1 MHLFTACRRMN
12 QYVSNSI
19 NRIRAWSVLW
29 CIYYAC
35 FKRKEDIELALLRRK
50 KNDLE
55 KEIARVKDAHRRHEF
70 AEVNTFQL
78 FVLENKLEFVEKK
91 LARREKH
98 DYN

>member
-1 MHLFTACRRMN
+1 MT
-12 QYVSNSI
+12 
-19 NRIRAWSVLW
+19 
-29 CIYYAC
+29 
-35 FKRKEDIELALLRRK
+35 RKEDIELALLRRK

-55 KEIARVKDAHRRHEF
+55 KEIARVKDAYRRHEF

>member
-1 MHLFTACRRMN
+1 MMT
-12 QYVSNSI
+12 
-19 NRIRAWSVLW
+19 
-29 CIYYAC
+29 
-35 FKRKEDIELALLRRK
+35 RKEDIELAILRRK

>member
-1 MHLFTACRRMN
+1 MT
-12 QYVSNSI
+12 
-19 NRIRAWSVLW
+19 
-29 CIYYAC
+29 
-35 FKRKEDIELALLRRK
+35 RKEDIELAILRRK

-70 AEVNTFQL
+70 AECNTFQL

>member
-1 MHLFTACRRMN
+1 MT
-12 QYVSNSI
+12 
-19 NRIRAWSVLW
+19 
-29 CIYYAC
+29 
-35 FKRKEDIELALLRRK
+35 RKEDIELSLLRRK

-55 KEIARVKDAHRRHEF
+55 KQIARVKEAHRRHEF

-91 LARREKH
+91 LSRREKH

>member
-1 MHLFTACRRMN
+1 MT
-12 QYVSNSI
+12 
-19 NRIRAWSVLW
+19 
-29 CIYYAC
+29 
-35 FKRKEDIELALLRRK
+35 KKEEIELALLLRK
-50 KNDLE
+50 RSDLK
-55 KEIARVKDAHRRHEF
+55 KEISRVKDAHRRHEF

>member
-1 MHLFTACRRMN
+1 MMT
-12 QYVSNSI
+12 
-19 NRIRAWSVLW
+19 
-29 CIYYAC
+29 
-35 FKRKEDIELALLRRK
+35 RKEDIELAILRRK
-50 KNDLE
+50 KNNLE

>member
-1 MHLFTACRRMN
+1 MT
-12 QYVSNSI
+12 
-19 NRIRAWSVLW
+19 
-29 CIYYAC
+29 
-35 FKRKEDIELALLRRK
+35 RKEDIELALLRRK

>member
-1 MHLFTACRRMN
+1 MMT
-12 QYVSNSI
+12 
-19 NRIRAWSVLW
+19 
-29 CIYYAC
+29 
-35 FKRKEDIELALLRRK
+35 RKEDIELALLRRK

>member
-1 MHLFTACRRMN
+1 MMT
-12 QYVSNSI
+12 
-19 NRIRAWSVLW
+19 
-29 CIYYAC
+29 
-35 FKRKEDIELALLRRK
+35 KKEDIELALLRRK

-55 KEIARVKDAHRRHEF
+55 KEIARVKEAHRRQEF

>member
-1 MHLFTACRRMN
+1 MMT
-12 QYVSNSI
+12 
-19 NRIRAWSVLW
+19 
-29 CIYYAC
+29 
-35 FKRKEDIELALLRRK
+35 RKEDIELALLRRK
-50 KNDLE
+50 KNNLE
-55 KEIARVKDAHRRHEF
+55 KEIARVKEAHRRHEF

>member
-1 MHLFTACRRMN
+1 MT
-12 QYVSNSI
+12 
-19 NRIRAWSVLW
+19 
-29 CIYYAC
+29 
-35 FKRKEDIELALLRRK
+35 RKEDIELSLLRRK
-50 KNDLE
+50 KSYLE
-55 KEIARVKDAHRRHEF
+55 KEIARIKEAHRRHEF

>member
-1 MHLFTACRRMN
+1 MT
-12 QYVSNSI
+12 
-19 NRIRAWSVLW
+19 
-29 CIYYAC
+29 
-35 FKRKEDIELALLRRK
+35 RKEDIELKLLHRK

-55 KEIARVKDAHRRHEF
+55 KEIARVKEAHSRHEF

>member
-1 MHLFTACRRMN
+1 MT
-12 QYVSNSI
+12 
-19 NRIRAWSVLW
+19 
-29 CIYYAC
+29 
-35 FKRKEDIELALLRRK
+35 RKEDIELAILRRK

-55 KEIARVKDAHRRHEF
+55 KEIARVKDAHRKREF

>member
-1 MHLFTACRRMN
+1 MT
-12 QYVSNSI
+12 
-19 NRIRAWSVLW
+19 
-29 CIYYAC
+29 
-35 FKRKEDIELALLRRK
+35 RKEDIELALLRRK

-98 DYN
+98 DHD